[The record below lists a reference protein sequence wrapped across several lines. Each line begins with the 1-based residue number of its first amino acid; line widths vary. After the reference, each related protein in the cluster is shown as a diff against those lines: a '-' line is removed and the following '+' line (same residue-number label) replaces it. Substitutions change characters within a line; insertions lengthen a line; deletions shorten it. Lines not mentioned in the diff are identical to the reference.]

1 MSTLIITT
9 STKLASLSIY
19 DKDNMLG
26 NINVNVKRTH
36 SSYIMDQISSLLSW
50 TGTKIDDIKYVIVSV
65 GPGSFTGV
73 RIAISVIKGMFVGRD
88 VKIYEVNE
96 LDALGYQ
103 GNMIYRDKVIAMID
117 SNKEKIYYG
126 TYINGERVGE
136 LLVSKLD
143 EVIVL
148 AKKQGYRL
156 IGDAVIAYD
165 KKIKENGI
173 NIELSDMFLRINS
186 SIFYKMFKEKKLKEV
201 DLFNLVPDY
210 LEKSQAEKEK
220 NGNI

>member
-9 STKLASLSIY
+9 STKLASLSLY
-19 DKDNMLG
+19 DNDNMLG

-36 SSYIMDQISSLLSW
+36 SSYIIDQISSLLSW
-50 TGTKIDDIKYVIVSV
+50 SGIKIENIQNVIVSI

-73 RIAISVIKGMFVGRD
+73 RIAISVIKGMFVGRN

-103 GNMIYRDKVIAMID
+103 GNMIYMDKVIAMID

-126 TYINGERVGE
+126 KYENGKRIGQ
-136 LLVSKLD
+136 LLVGKLD
-143 EVIVL
+143 DVISLV
-148 AKKQGYRL
+148 KNEEYKL
-156 IGDAVIAYD
+156 IGDAVISYSE
-165 KKIKENGI
+165 KLEENGI
-173 NIELSDMFLRINS
+173 KIPIADTFLRINS
-186 SIFYKMFKEKKLKEV
+186 GIFYAMYKDNLLKEV

>member
-19 DKDNMLG
+19 DNGNMLG

-36 SSYIMDQISSLLSW
+36 SSYIIDQISSLLSW
-50 TGTKIDDIKYVIVSV
+50 TGTKIENIQNVLVSI

-73 RIAISVIKGMFVGRD
+73 RIAISVVKGMFVGRD

-103 GNMIYRDKVIAMID
+103 GNKIYTDKLIAMID
-117 SNKEKIYYG
+117 SNNEKIYYG
-126 TYINGERVGE
+126 KYENGKRVDK
-136 LLVSKLD
+136 LLVGKLD
-143 EVIVL
+143 DVISLV
-148 AKKQGYRL
+148 KNEGYNL
-156 IGDAVIAYD
+156 IGDAVISYGE
-165 KKIKENGI
+165 KIKENGI
-173 NIELSDMFLRINS
+173 NILVPDVFLRINS
-186 SIFYKMFKEKKLKEV
+186 SIFYAMFKEDLLKEV

>member
-19 DKDNMLG
+19 DNDNMLG
-26 NINVNVKRTH
+26 NININVKRTH
-36 SSYIMDQISSLLSW
+36 SSYIIDQISSLLSW
-50 TGTKIDDIKYVIVSV
+50 TGTKIENIQNVIVSV

-103 GNMIYRDKVIAMID
+103 GNIVYRDKLIAMID
-117 SNKEKIYYG
+117 SNNEKIYYG
-126 TYINGERVGE
+126 KYENGKRVGK
-136 LLVSKLD
+136 LLVGRLD
-143 EVIVL
+143 EVISLV
-148 AKKQGYRL
+148 KNEKYNL
-156 IGDAVIAYD
+156 IGDAVIVYSE
-165 KKIKENGI
+165 KIRYNGI
-173 NIELSDMFLRINS
+173 AISLPDMFLRINS
-186 SIFYKMFKEKKLKEV
+186 SIFYAMFKENLLKEV

>member
-9 STKLASLSIY
+9 STKLASISVY
-19 DKDNMLG
+19 EKDMMLG
-26 NINVNVKRTH
+26 NININVKKTH
-36 SSYIMDQISSLLSW
+36 SSYIIDQISSLLSW
-50 TGTKIDDIKYVIVSV
+50 TNIKIDDIKKVIVSI

-73 RIAISVIKGMFVGRD
+73 RIAISVVKGMFVGRD
-88 VKIYEVNE
+88 VKVFEVNE

-103 GNMIYRDKVIAMID
+103 GNMVYNNKVIAMID

-126 TYINGERVGE
+126 KYEDGKRCGE
-136 LLVSKLD
+136 LLIGKLD
-143 EVIVL
+143 DVINLV
-148 AKKQGYRL
+148 KNEGYKL
-156 IGDAVIAYD
+156 IGDAVLAYD

-173 NIELSDMFLRINS
+173 DISLSDMFLRINS
-186 SIFYKMFKEKKLKEV
+186 SIFYTMYKEGLLREI

>member
-19 DKDNMLG
+19 DNDNMLG
-26 NINVNVKRTH
+26 NININVKRTH
-36 SSYIMDQISSLLSW
+36 SSYIIDQISSLLSW
-50 TGTKIDDIKYVIVSV
+50 TGTKIENIQNVIVSV

-103 GNMIYRDKVIAMID
+103 GNIVYRDKLIAMID
-117 SNKEKIYYG
+117 SNNEKIYYG
-126 TYINGERVGE
+126 KYENGKRVGK
-136 LLVSKLD
+136 LLVGRLD
-143 EVIVL
+143 EVISLV
-148 AKKQGYRL
+148 KNEKYNL
-156 IGDAVIAYD
+156 IGDSVIVYSE
-165 KKIKENGI
+165 KIRYNGI
-173 NIELSDMFLRINS
+173 DISLPDMFLRINS
-186 SIFYKMFKEKKLKEV
+186 SIFYAMFKENLLKEV